1 MTLAYLKKVIS
12 FQVLSTNWVTT
23 LRLPYVL
30 MIRVSAM
37 VRTLGTK
44 TVNVA
49 VAQLE
54 KELKVAIISRLILVQ
69 VALLRSVIDAHEIS
83 CSEAFEKKTSC
94 NTLACVL
101 EKSSG

>member
-30 MIRVSAM
+30 MIRV

-54 KELKVAIISRLILVQ
+54 KELKVAIILRLILVQ

>member
-12 FQVLSTNWVTT
+12 FQVLSTTWVTT

-49 VAQLE
+49 VAHLE
-54 KELKVAIISRLILVQ
+54 KELKVAIILRLILVQ
-69 VALLRSVIDAHEIS
+69 VADVHEIS